1 MYEVHIPFICFTVTD
16 IQKLHISFLIQEFN
30 DQESSNNR
38 LNFKGNNFHWALS
51 LSIVN
56 IPSQVF

>member
-1 MYEVHIPFICFTVTD
+1 MYEVHIPFICFTD

-30 DQESSNNR
+30 DQESSKNR

-56 IPSQVF
+56 IPNQVV

>member
-1 MYEVHIPFICFTVTD
+1 MYEVHIPFICFTD

-30 DQESSNNR
+30 DQESSKKR

-51 LSIVN
+51 LSSVI
-56 IPSQVF
+56 IPNHVV